1 MIRSPHNT
9 FVVIHT
15 EPPFWFSDQHL
26 FWFSESYPIDDVIG
40 CEEVVTGWFWR
51 TEVTRVWLIE
61 HGPSNSLLK
70 RSIIVSGDLRKRF
83 QHDLTEKTTTGKI
96 KKKSLFCH
104 DDTRVCWI
112 YRISFGTNCNQEFAE
127 TKRPKRVLV
136 MINPIGGN
144 GTARKDFG
152 DIVEPVFRLSGISM
166 DTICMWTL
174 FPKLKILRKIKNKND
189 PFLEMFL
196 SVIVSERSG
205 HMIEVAQT
213 YDFTGIDG

>member
-1 MIRSPHNT
+1 
-9 FVVIHT
+9 
-15 EPPFWFSDQHL
+15 
-26 FWFSESYPIDDVIG
+26 
-40 CEEVVTGWFWR
+40 
-51 TEVTRVWLIE
+51 
-61 HGPSNSLLK
+61 
-70 RSIIVSGDLRKRF
+70 
-83 QHDLTEKTTTGKI
+83 
-96 KKKSLFCH
+96 
-104 DDTRVCWI
+104 
-112 YRISFGTNCNQEFAE
+112 
-127 TKRPKRVLV
+127 

>member
-96 KKKSLFCH
+96 KKNLYFVMMIH
-104 DDTRVCWI
+104 V
-112 YRISFGTNCNQEFAE
+112 FVEFIEYHLAL
-127 TKRPKRVLV
+127 TV
-136 MINPIGGN
+136 
-144 GTARKDFG
+144 
-152 DIVEPVFRLSGISM
+152 
-166 DTICMWTL
+166 
-174 FPKLKILRKIKNKND
+174 IKNLQKRSVPNECWLWSTQLAAMVLPGKISEILWNQCLD
-189 PFLEMFL
+189 FQGYLWIQSVCEHYFPSWRFLEK
-196 SVIVSERSG
+196 
-205 HMIEVAQT
+205 
-213 YDFTGIDG
+213 